1 MTLGESSM
9 TKMELLSVKSTSDLL
24 LLYGFFSLLLTVTVN
39 STTLE
44 PMRTSEPTTAGQS
57 TEPAPRNVE
66 NVSVVTQNTS
76 SLTLKWDKVN
86 NISTYQLL
94 YDSDPK
100 NINDA
105 TGETFIQHV
114 VSDLTAG
121 TEYSFT
127 LFTEANGVNSSGLL
141 FSAATAPENVN
152 NVSVETQSVNSITL
166 KWDKVNSISTYKLQ
180 YEENG
185 ETVTNNISNADAVVQ
200 HVVSDLT
207 AGTEY
212 SFTLFTEANGVN
224 SSGLLFSAA
233 TAPENI
239 ERVSVE
245 TQSVNSITLKWDKV
259 NSISTYKLQYEE
271 NGETVTN
278 NISNADAVVQH
289 VVSDLTAGTEYS
301 FTLFTEANGV
311 NSSGL
316 LFSAAT
322 APENVESV
330 SVITQNTSSIT
341 LQWDKVSNI
350 SIYKLE
356 YEENGETVTNNISNA
371 DDVVQHVV
379 SDLTAGT
386 KYSFILFTEANGVN
400 SSGLLFSAATA
411 PENVE
416 SVSVITQNT
425 SSITLQ
431 WDKVNSISIYK
442 LQYEENGETVINNIN
457 NADDVVQHVVSD
469 LTAGTEYSFTLFTEA
484 NGVNSSGLLF
494 SAATAP
500 ENVVKVEVEARNTS
514 SLTLQWDKVN
524 NISTYKLEYI
534 ENGVSFTKNISDTSV
549 ETFVQHVVP
558 DLTAGTEYSF
568 SLFTVLNEVSSSG
581 FIFTEATAPEN
592 VESVSVETQ
601 NTSSITIKWDKV
613 NNISTYK
620 LQYDSVTK
628 NISDNS
634 GETFVQHVVSD
645 LTAGTEYS
653 FTLFTEANGV
663 NSSGLLFSAAT
674 APRNVESV
682 SVETQSVNSITLKWD
697 KVNSISTY
705 KLQYEEN
712 GETVTNNIS
721 NADAVV
727 QHVVSDLTA
736 GTEYSFTLF
745 TEANGVNSSGLLF
758 SAATAPDDV
767 KDVSVITQNTS
778 SITLQWDKVNNIS
791 TYKLQYDSDPNNIS
805 DTSEKTFVQ
814 HVVSDLTAGTEYNF
828 TLFTVLNDLI
838 SSGLLFSAATAP
850 ENVES
855 VSVITQNTSSI
866 TLQWD
871 KVSNISIYK
880 LEYEENGETV
890 TNNISN
896 ADDVVQHVVSDLTA
910 GTEYSFTLFTE
921 ANGVNSSGLLFS
933 AATAPRNVESVS
945 VETQSVNS
953 ITLKWDKVNSIS
965 TYKLQYEE
973 NGETVTNNISNA
985 DAVVQHVVSDLTA
998 GTEYSFT
1005 LFTEA
1010 NGVNSSG
1017 LLFSAATA
1025 PDDVKDVSVITQNTS
1040 SITLQWD
1047 KVNNISTY
1055 KLQYDSDPN
1064 NISDTSEKTF
1074 VQHVVSDLT
1083 AGTEYNFTLFTVLND
1098 LISSGLLFSAATA
1111 PENVE
1116 SVSVITQNTSS
1127 ITLQWDKVSNI
1138 SIYKLEY
1145 EENGETVTNN
1155 ISNADDVVQ
1164 HVVSDLT
1171 AGTKYSF
1178 ILFTEANGVNSSG
1191 LLFSAATAPENV
1203 ESVSVITQNTS
1214 SITLQWDKVNSISIY
1229 KLQYEENGET
1239 VINNINNADD
1249 VVQHVVSDL
1258 TAGTE
1263 YSFTLFTEANGVNSS
1278 GLLFSAATAPEN
1290 VVKVEVEARNTSSL
1304 TLQWDKVNNI
1314 STYKL
1319 EYIENGVSFTKNI
1332 SDTSVETF
1340 VQHVVPDLTAGTEYS
1355 FSLFTVLNE
1364 VSSSGFIFTEAT
1376 APENVES
1383 VSVETQ
1389 NTSSITIKW
1398 DKVNNISTYK
1408 LQYDSVTKNISDNS
1422 GETFVQHVVSD
1433 LTAGTEYSFTLFTE
1447 ANGVNSSGLLFSAAT
1462 VPLSVTSVRVS
1473 ERLVDRVTLQWENP
1487 NKAWKHNLSINDTNA
1502 SITQEETTT
1511 VSYFISNLKP
1521 GTMYEFSVIT
1531 VFSGLNSSAY
1541 VDHTVTQIDCSA
1553 VSWSVTNSSIQG
1565 TVEGLFSK
1573 ATASNGSE
1581 PLISPE
1587 GKNVTFSDLLPGAT
1601 YEISLL
1607 YETSSA
1613 HYPQCS
1619 IEIPIIPPSLA
1630 PLCSYWGSG
1639 YSAQIKWDEPDGV
1652 WTTAELSISG
1662 KTFTLNPNENH
1673 LIVDGLQPAK
1683 TYKVSVI
1690 SRLETKADPLIS
1702 EPSIFF
1708 CSTDNRGVI
1717 GGSVVGVLLFAVLI
1731 CVIVFLFLKK
1741 PDIIRRKKSFLSGSR
1756 SSDSKGKIVPVTK
1769 FPDHYHQLSLDEN
1782 RGFSQEYESLAPAG
1796 TNQTQKAATLPENRG
1811 KNRFTN
1817 ILPYDWSRVK
1827 LNTSNPNNT
1836 MDYINANYLPGYSSS
1851 KEYIACQGPLP
1862 NTVGDFWRMVWEQK
1876 VKRIVMV
1883 TNCVEGGRT
1892 KCEQYWPEDR
1902 SPGSHGELIVSKTS
1916 EERESNWVLRE
1927 FKVKHMK
1934 DSEERTVNHFHFT
1947 AWPDHG
1953 VPQGTEV
1960 LIRFRGL
1967 VRKHIESEGSK
1978 APTVVHCS
1986 AGVGRT
1992 GTLIALDVLLQQLQQ
2007 EQAVGINS
2015 FVYKMRQ
2022 HRSHMVQ
2029 TESQYVFLHQC
2040 IMDSLQPPGCQEE
2053 NVYENDDLIYVNA
2066 TALRQLR

>member
-721 NADAVV
+721 NADA
-727 QHVVSDLTA
+727 
-736 GTEYSFTLF
+736 
-745 TEANGVNSSGLLF
+745 
-758 SAATAPDDV
+758 
-767 KDVSVITQNTS
+767 
-778 SITLQWDKVNNIS
+778 
-791 TYKLQYDSDPNNIS
+791 
-805 DTSEKTFVQ
+805 
-814 HVVSDLTAGTEYNF
+814 
-828 TLFTVLNDLI
+828 
-838 SSGLLFSAATAP
+838 
-850 ENVES
+850 
-855 VSVITQNTSSI
+855 
-866 TLQWD
+866 
-871 KVSNISIYK
+871 
-880 LEYEENGETV
+880 
-890 TNNISN
+890 
-896 ADDVVQHVVSDLTA
+896 
-910 GTEYSFTLFTE
+910 
-921 ANGVNSSGLLFS
+921 
-933 AATAPRNVESVS
+933 
-945 VETQSVNS
+945 
-953 ITLKWDKVNSIS
+953 
-965 TYKLQYEE
+965 
-973 NGETVTNNISNA
+973 
-985 DAVVQHVVSDLTA
+985 
-998 GTEYSFT
+998 
-1005 LFTEA
+1005 
-1010 NGVNSSG
+1010 
-1017 LLFSAATA
+1017 
-1025 PDDVKDVSVITQNTS
+1025 
-1040 SITLQWD
+1040 
-1047 KVNNISTY
+1047 
-1055 KLQYDSDPN
+1055 
-1064 NISDTSEKTF
+1064 
-1074 VQHVVSDLT
+1074 
-1083 AGTEYNFTLFTVLND
+1083 
-1098 LISSGLLFSAATA
+1098 
-1111 PENVE
+1111 
-1116 SVSVITQNTSS
+1116 
-1127 ITLQWDKVSNI
+1127 
-1138 SIYKLEY
+1138 
-1145 EENGETVTNN
+1145 
-1155 ISNADDVVQ
+1155 
-1164 HVVSDLT
+1164 
-1171 AGTKYSF
+1171 
-1178 ILFTEANGVNSSG
+1178 
-1191 LLFSAATAPENV
+1191 
-1203 ESVSVITQNTS
+1203 
-1214 SITLQWDKVNSISIY
+1214 
-1229 KLQYEENGET
+1229 
-1239 VINNINNADD
+1239 

>member
-910 GTEYSFTLFTE
+910 GT
-921 ANGVNSSGLLFS
+921 
-933 AATAPRNVESVS
+933 
-945 VETQSVNS
+945 
-953 ITLKWDKVNSIS
+953 
-965 TYKLQYEE
+965 
-973 NGETVTNNISNA
+973 
-985 DAVVQHVVSDLTA
+985 
-998 GTEYSFT
+998 
-1005 LFTEA
+1005 
-1010 NGVNSSG
+1010 
-1017 LLFSAATA
+1017 
-1025 PDDVKDVSVITQNTS
+1025 
-1040 SITLQWD
+1040 
-1047 KVNNISTY
+1047 
-1055 KLQYDSDPN
+1055 
-1064 NISDTSEKTF
+1064 
-1074 VQHVVSDLT
+1074 
-1083 AGTEYNFTLFTVLND
+1083 
-1098 LISSGLLFSAATA
+1098 
-1111 PENVE
+1111 
-1116 SVSVITQNTSS
+1116 
-1127 ITLQWDKVSNI
+1127 
-1138 SIYKLEY
+1138 
-1145 EENGETVTNN
+1145 
-1155 ISNADDVVQ
+1155 
-1164 HVVSDLT
+1164 
-1171 AGTKYSF
+1171 KYSF

-1290 VVKVEVEARNTSSL
+1290 V
-1304 TLQWDKVNNI
+1304 
-1314 STYKL
+1314 
-1319 EYIENGVSFTKNI
+1319 
-1332 SDTSVETF
+1332 
-1340 VQHVVPDLTAGTEYS
+1340 
-1355 FSLFTVLNE
+1355 
-1364 VSSSGFIFTEAT
+1364 
-1376 APENVES
+1376 ES

-1422 GETFVQHVVSD
+1422 GETFVQHVVSDLTAGTEYSFTLFTEANGVNSSGLLFSAATAPRNVESVSVETQSVNSITLKWDKVNSISTYKLQYEENGETVTNNISNADAVVQHVVSD

>member
-484 NGVNSSGLLF
+484 NGV
-494 SAATAP
+494 
-500 ENVVKVEVEARNTS
+500 
-514 SLTLQWDKVN
+514 
-524 NISTYKLEYI
+524 
-534 ENGVSFTKNISDTSV
+534 
-549 ETFVQHVVP
+549 
-558 DLTAGTEYSF
+558 
-568 SLFTVLNEVSSSG
+568 SSSG
-581 FIFTEATAPEN
+581 FIFTE
-592 VESVSVETQ
+592 
-601 NTSSITIKWDKV
+601 
-613 NNISTYK
+613 
-620 LQYDSVTK
+620 
-628 NISDNS
+628 
-634 GETFVQHVVSD
+634 
-645 LTAGTEYS
+645 
-653 FTLFTEANGV
+653 
-663 NSSGLLFSAAT
+663 
-674 APRNVESV
+674 
-682 SVETQSVNSITLKWD
+682 
-697 KVNSISTY
+697 
-705 KLQYEEN
+705 
-712 GETVTNNIS
+712 
-721 NADAVV
+721 
-727 QHVVSDLTA
+727 
-736 GTEYSFTLF
+736 
-745 TEANGVNSSGLLF
+745 
-758 SAATAPDDV
+758 
-767 KDVSVITQNTS
+767 
-778 SITLQWDKVNNIS
+778 
-791 TYKLQYDSDPNNIS
+791 
-805 DTSEKTFVQ
+805 
-814 HVVSDLTAGTEYNF
+814 
-828 TLFTVLNDLI
+828 
-838 SSGLLFSAATAP
+838 ATAP

-896 ADDVVQHVVSDLTA
+896 ADDVVQHVVSDLTAGTKYSFILFTEANGVNSSGLLFSAATAPENVESVSVITQNTSSITLQWDKVNSISIYKLQYEENGETVINNINNADDVVQHVVSDLTAGTEYSFTLFTEANGVNSSGLLFSAATAPENVESVSVETQNTSSITIKWDKVNNISTYKLQYDSVTKNISDNSGETFVQHVVSDLTA

>member
-910 GTEYSFTLFTE
+910 GTKYSFILFTEANGVNSSGLLFSAATAPENVESVSVITQNTSSITLQWDKVNSISIYKLQYEENGETVINNINNADDVVQHVVSDLTAGTEYSFTLFTEANGVNSSGLLFSAATAPENVESVSVETQNTSSITIKWDKVNNISTYKLQYDSVTKNISDNSGETFVQHVVSDLTAGTEYSFTLFTE

-1214 SITLQWDKVNSISIY
+1214 SITLQWDKVNS
-1229 KLQYEENGET
+1229 
-1239 VINNINNADD
+1239 
-1249 VVQHVVSDL
+1249 
-1258 TAGTE
+1258 
-1263 YSFTLFTEANGVNSS
+1263 
-1278 GLLFSAATAPEN
+1278 
-1290 VVKVEVEARNTSSL
+1290 
-1304 TLQWDKVNNI
+1304 
-1314 STYKL
+1314 
-1319 EYIENGVSFTKNI
+1319 
-1332 SDTSVETF
+1332 
-1340 VQHVVPDLTAGTEYS
+1340 
-1355 FSLFTVLNE
+1355 
-1364 VSSSGFIFTEAT
+1364 
-1376 APENVES
+1376 
-1383 VSVETQ
+1383 
-1389 NTSSITIKW
+1389 
-1398 DKVNNISTYK
+1398 ISTYK

>member
-855 VSVITQNTSSI
+855 VSVETQNTSSI
-866 TLQWD
+866 TIKWD
-871 KVSNISIYK
+871 KV
-880 LEYEENGETV
+880 
-890 TNNISN
+890 NNISTYKLQYDSVTKN
-896 ADDVVQHVVSDLTA
+896 ISDNSGETFVQHVVSDLTA

>member
-745 TEANGVNSSGLLF
+745 TEANGVN
-758 SAATAPDDV
+758 
-767 KDVSVITQNTS
+767 
-778 SITLQWDKVNNIS
+778 
-791 TYKLQYDSDPNNIS
+791 
-805 DTSEKTFVQ
+805 
-814 HVVSDLTAGTEYNF
+814 
-828 TLFTVLNDLI
+828 
-838 SSGLLFSAATAP
+838 
-850 ENVES
+850 
-855 VSVITQNTSSI
+855 
-866 TLQWD
+866 
-871 KVSNISIYK
+871 
-880 LEYEENGETV
+880 
-890 TNNISN
+890 
-896 ADDVVQHVVSDLTA
+896 
-910 GTEYSFTLFTE
+910 
-921 ANGVNSSGLLFS
+921 
-933 AATAPRNVESVS
+933 
-945 VETQSVNS
+945 
-953 ITLKWDKVNSIS
+953 
-965 TYKLQYEE
+965 
-973 NGETVTNNISNA
+973 
-985 DAVVQHVVSDLTA
+985 
-998 GTEYSFT
+998 
-1005 LFTEA
+1005 
-1010 NGVNSSG
+1010 
-1017 LLFSAATA
+1017 
-1025 PDDVKDVSVITQNTS
+1025 
-1040 SITLQWD
+1040 
-1047 KVNNISTY
+1047 
-1055 KLQYDSDPN
+1055 
-1064 NISDTSEKTF
+1064 
-1074 VQHVVSDLT
+1074 
-1083 AGTEYNFTLFTVLND
+1083 
-1098 LISSGLLFSAATA
+1098 SSGLLFSAATA

>member
-910 GTEYSFTLFTE
+910 GTKYSFILFTEANGVNSSGLLFSAATAPENVESVSVITQNTSSITLQWDKVNSISIYKLQYEENGETVINNINNADDVVQHVVSDLTAGTEYSFTLFTEANGVNSSGLLFSAATAPENVESVSVETQNTSSITIKWDKVNNISTYKLQYDSVTKNISDNSGETFVQHVVSDLTAGTEYSFTLFTE

-1155 ISNADDVVQ
+1155 ISNADDV
-1164 HVVSDLT
+1164 
-1171 AGTKYSF
+1171 
-1178 ILFTEANGVNSSG
+1178 
-1191 LLFSAATAPENV
+1191 
-1203 ESVSVITQNTS
+1203 
-1214 SITLQWDKVNSISIY
+1214 
-1229 KLQYEENGET
+1229 
-1239 VINNINNADD
+1239 
-1249 VVQHVVSDL
+1249 
-1258 TAGTE
+1258 
-1263 YSFTLFTEANGVNSS
+1263 
-1278 GLLFSAATAPEN
+1278 
-1290 VVKVEVEARNTSSL
+1290 
-1304 TLQWDKVNNI
+1304 
-1314 STYKL
+1314 
-1319 EYIENGVSFTKNI
+1319 
-1332 SDTSVETF
+1332 
-1340 VQHVVPDLTAGTEYS
+1340 
-1355 FSLFTVLNE
+1355 
-1364 VSSSGFIFTEAT
+1364 
-1376 APENVES
+1376 
-1383 VSVETQ
+1383 
-1389 NTSSITIKW
+1389 
-1398 DKVNNISTYK
+1398 
-1408 LQYDSVTKNISDNS
+1408 
-1422 GETFVQHVVSD
+1422 VQHVVSD